1 MDICLIDIDNKSNKS
16 LYVTSIHG
24 MLWVQTHFDNS
35 QWKALSE
42 NFVIISEENSKLL
55 INDAMNAGVNIKLLS
70 GISILDVFQKKN

>member
-16 LYVTSIHG
+16 LYLTSIHG

-42 NFVIISEENSKLL
+42 NSVIISEENSKLL

>member
-42 NFVIISEENSKLL
+42 NSVIISEENSKLL